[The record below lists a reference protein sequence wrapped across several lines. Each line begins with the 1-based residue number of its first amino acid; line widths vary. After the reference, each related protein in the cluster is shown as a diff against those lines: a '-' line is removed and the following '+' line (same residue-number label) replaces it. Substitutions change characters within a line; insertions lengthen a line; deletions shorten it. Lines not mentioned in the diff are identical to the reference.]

1 MKNISLGLVILPLLI
16 ISCTTER
23 IDNDD
28 SIGTLDSKVSA
39 KKSEKSAGV
48 GQNLIPENPANV
60 YDYAGKLHNELLDVY
75 LAGNYQYS
83 TILQISEQ
91 VQAIAAVNE
100 DVALLSSATSVSASL
115 EERQE
120 IIDNPASKL
129 DNLLA
134 NSSMTDAAKI
144 SLYSFMNATLLWE
157 NEDYEIIYQSIIS
170 YESAVM
176 DSTEFNDE
184 DKRVIL
190 TTSSI
195 ARYSIYY
202 EKKRKDEDWDSNV
215 GNRVGAVSGALDNS
229 FIAIIRSLITEIVI
243 NNLVTD

>member
-91 VQAIAAVNE
+91 VQAIAAENE
-100 DVALLSSATSVSASL
+100 DVVLLNSATSILANL
-115 EERQE
+115 EEIQE
-120 IIDNPASKL
+120 IIDNPEGKL

>member
-23 IDNDD
+23 IDNDE

-91 VQAIAAVNE
+91 VQAIAAENE
-100 DVALLSSATSVSASL
+100 DVALLNSATSILANL
-115 EERQE
+115 EEIQE
-120 IIDNPASKL
+120 IIDNPEGKL